1 MKRYI
6 LFNPLS
12 GNGKSEDDSELLAKY
27 YGGEC
32 ELKDITGITDYAAF
46 FSGLTDED
54 SVVICGGDGTLNRF
68 VNNTVGI
75 DIKCKILYHASGTGN
90 DFLHDIQG
98 NEPGDPIDVGRYLK
112 DLPTVT
118 VNGKSYKFINN
129 VGFGIDGYCCEVGD
143 EQKLTSDKPVNY
155 TMIAIKGLLLHYKP
169 TGATV
174 TVDGKEYRYEN
185 VWLAPTMKGRF
196 YGGGMMPTPDQDR
209 CDPNGELSVMLMYK
223 KSKLKTLMVFPSIF
237 KGEHVK
243 HENMVAVHKGKNI
256 KVVFDTPAAVQ
267 IDGETI
273 RGVTSY
279 EAAASAITADAAETA
294 PRGYDTAI
302 ISFDQQSNKGLMPK
316 HQSFLLLR

>member
-1 MKRYI
+1 MTEKMKRYV

-12 GNGKSEDDSELLAKY
+12 GNGKSIDDSAMLVKY
-27 YGGEC
+27 YGEEA
-32 ELKDITGITDYAAF
+32 ELLDITGITDYEALL
-46 FSGLTDED
+46 SPLTEED
-54 SVVICGGDGTLNRF
+54 SIVICGGDGTLNRF
-68 VNNTVGI
+68 VNNVCGL
-75 DIKCKILYHASGTGN
+75 DIRCRILYHACGTGN
-90 DFLHDIQG
+90 DFLHDIQSS
-98 NEPGDPIDVGRYLK
+98 EPGDPIDITRYLK

-143 EQKLTSDKPVNY
+143 EQKLKSDKPVNY
-155 TMIAIKGLLLHYKP
+155 TMIAIKGLLFHYKT

-174 TVDGKEYRYEN
+174 TVDGKTYRYEN

-196 YGGGMMPTPDQDR
+196 YGGGMMPTPAQDR
-209 CDPNGELSVMLMYK
+209 NDPSGELSVMVMYC
-223 KSKLKTLMVFPSIF
+223 KSKIKTLTVFPSIF
-237 KGEHVK
+237 KGAHIK

-256 KVVFDTPAAVQ
+256 KVIFDTPAAVQ

-279 EAAASAITADAAETA
+279 EATASIVSGGVEQSA

-302 ISFDQQSNKGLMPK
+302 I
-316 HQSFLLLR
+316 